1 MATIQDATLV
11 VQALHMAITRRRPQ
25 AGLLHH
31 TDRGSTYTSES
42 YQALL
47 RQEGLVASMSRTA
60 DCYDNAAMESFFHSF
75 KGECVDGE
83 AFQTRAQGRRQHL

>member
-1 MATIQDATLV
+1 MAAIQDATLV
-11 VQALHMAITRRRPQ
+11 VQALHMAIARRRPQ

-42 YQALL
+42 YQSIL
-47 RQEGLVASMSRTA
+47 RQEGMIASMSRTA

-75 KGECVDGE
+75 KGECIEGQS
-83 AFQTRAQGRRQHL
+83 FQTRAQERRQHL